1 LTALFFFALPASAQ
15 DTKVCMG
22 SQEIFKATSKETG
35 STYEYEVPPV
45 GGELFKQYN
54 DSIIAIQWGQVK
66 GEFQL
71 GVRETSVH
79 GCVGN
84 WAYLTVEVVGDSAV
98 FSQPTYSMCGGDGVY
113 VDFNRSQFKSY
124 EWDDKVNVDINTNY
138 ISKPGR
144 YTIRTIDQNECH
156 LSSTIEVIQS
166 PMPQVR
172 LGADTM
178 ICTPGFR
185 LYALGISGNSSETVY
200 TWSTGESGVSAK
212 FIDVDIHDQDQDGKY
227 WVTAD
232 FNGCSASDTV
242 IVLACRPEPVPEPLK
257 IPNTFTP
264 NSDGENDEWNIS
276 ALRDYPDCTVEVF
289 DRWGRKVFTSARGYA
304 TPWNGRDARGHYLPM
319 ETYYYIIHLN
329 DGVAKKPLHG
339 TITIIR

>member
-1 LTALFFFALPASAQ
+1 LITLFFFALPVSAQ
-15 DTKVCMG
+15 DTIKVCMG
-22 SQEIFKATSKETG
+22 SQEVFQATSKETG
-35 STYEYEVPPV
+35 STYEYYVE

-54 DSIIAIQWGQVK
+54 ESFIAIEWGHVK
-66 GEFQL
+66 DKFRL

-79 GCVGN
+79 GCEDPN
-84 WAYLTVEVVGDSAV
+84 WAYLIVDVVGDSAV
-98 FSQPTYSMCGGDGVY
+98 FSQSTYSMCGGDGVY
-113 VDFNRSQFKSY
+113 VEFDKSKFKSY

-138 ISKPGR
+138 IGKAGR

-166 PMPQVR
+166 PMPQVH

-185 LYALGISGNSSETVY
+185 LYALGISGNSNETVY

-212 FIDVDIHDQDQDGKY
+212 FIDVDAHDQDQDQKY

-232 FNGCSASDTV
+232 LNGCSASDTIV
-242 IVLACRPEPVPEPLK
+242 VLACRPEPVPEALK

-264 NSDGENDEWNIS
+264 NNDGENDEWNIS

-289 DRWGRKVFTSARGYA
+289 DRWGRKVFTSTRGYTA
-304 TPWNGRDARGHYLPM
+304 PWNGRDAKGHYLPM
-319 ETYYYIIHLN
+319 ETYYYIIQLN
-329 DGVAKKPLHG
+329 DGITKKPFLG

>member
-1 LTALFFFALPASAQ
+1 LTVAFFFALPVSAQ
-15 DTKVCMG
+15 DVKVCMG

-35 STYEYEVPPV
+35 STYDYEVPKD
-45 GGELFKQYN
+45 GGELLKQYN
-54 DSIIAIQWGQVK
+54 DSIIAVQWGQTK
-66 GEFQL
+66 GLFQL
-71 GVRETSVH
+71 GVRETSEF

-98 FSQPTYSMCGGDGVY
+98 FSQSEYSMCGEDGVY
-113 VDFNRSQFKSY
+113 VEFDKSKIKSY
-124 EWDDKVNVDINTNY
+124 EWDDKINVDINTGY
-138 ISKPGR
+138 ISKAGK
-144 YTIRTIDQNECH
+144 YTIRTIDHNECH

-166 PMPQVR
+166 RMPTAY

-185 LYALGISGNSSETVY
+185 LHASGTEGNPAGTVY

-212 FIDVDIHDQDQDGKY
+212 FIDVATHDMDKDQKY
-227 WVTAD
+227 WVTAE
-232 FNGCSASDTV
+232 FKGCSTTDEIV
-242 IVLACRPEPVPEPLK
+242 VLACKTEPVPEELK

-264 NSDGENDEWNIS
+264 NDDGENDVWNIS
-276 ALRDYPDCTVEVF
+276 ALKDYPDCTVEVF
-289 DRWGRKVFTSARGYA
+289 DRWGRKAFTSTRGYA
-304 TPWNGRDARGHYLPM
+304 TPWNGRDAKGHYLPM

-329 DGVAKKPLHG
+329 DGKTGKPILG